1 MAEHDQQG
9 RPASLPAA
17 SGPADRPDGRSYGRL
32 AAWGALVPAVAFL
45 GLTAVRVVRQPK
57 LNFDEHIFLD
67 VGRHILDT
75 GLPMRAYGFRT
86 PSLFFDHTPLYV
98 YLVAALTAIGGP
110 TELIIR
116 STTLVFGLLTVLLVY
131 RIGLEQ
137 RGMGSALVGSML
149 VALNPFFATYS
160 WFIRMEVPL
169 CFFLVLG
176 LYLLIHERF
185 LLAGLAI
192 AVAVMLK
199 EIALA
204 FWLVAVGYVFFR
216 RGIRAASRV
225 GVPTVVALVAW
236 LAYAAWIGE
245 GQLRY
250 TINRWFGST
259 VGADIADKRLHIG
272 LYTWAQTVVGQVI
285 GPVLIFAGGAAAGLA
300 AVWRR
305 PIPPIVIVPI
315 AYIVIA
321 IIASFLIRLKEPRFL
336 IAVIPM
342 AALAIAL
349 LVDWDDVWAALRRP
363 RDPGLRTDD
372 DDAGRVPVEGGLA

>member
-1 MAEHDQQG
+1 
-9 RPASLPAA
+9 
-17 SGPADRPDGRSYGRL
+17 
-32 AAWGALVPAVAFL
+32 
-45 GLTAVRVVRQPK
+45 
-57 LNFDEHIFLD
+57 
-67 VGRHILDT
+67 
-75 GLPMRAYGFRT
+75 
-86 PSLFFDHTPLYV
+86 
-98 YLVAALTAIGGP
+98 
-110 TELIIR
+110 
-116 STTLVFGLLTVLLVY
+116 
-131 RIGLEQ
+131 
-137 RGMGSALVGSML
+137 ML

-185 LLAGLAI
+185 LLAGMAI

-204 FWLVAVGYVFFR
+204 FWLVAMVYVFFR
-216 RGIRAASRV
+216 RGIRAAASA

-250 TINRWFGST
+250 TIDRWFGST
-259 VGADIADKRLHIG
+259 VGADIADRRLHIG

-300 AVWRR
+300 VVWRR

-315 AYIVIA
+315 AYALIA

-342 AALAIAL
+342 SALAIAL
-349 LVDWDDVWAALRRP
+349 LIEWDDVWAAIRRP
-363 RDPGLRTDD
+363 RDPAPRMED
-372 DDAGRVPVEGGLA
+372 DDAGQVPSERGLA